1 MKRSSLIPVA
11 SSRNF
16 SKIEKPLRSDGLP
29 NYLRNANFDPNN
41 EYESVF
47 VPSSSTTVYPTVV
60 DPATCLPVYLDQL
73 IPTNEYTRMGLGI
86 KLAAKYA
93 GTIVYLYRPKITY
106 GSGYSRN
113 DNISYR
119 NDTTS
124 ALYLKVGTSIQDA
137 IKEFKPFR
145 VTLPYEASP
154 EKIAAKVYGGDY
166 SLWWY
171 IMQYNGFIYPE
182 NCELG
187 SIIRIPDYNQ
197 LQAWIKAIQPSSSNP
212 MQYKGKRVRL

>member
-1 MKRSSLIPVA
+1 MKRSSLIPIA
-11 SSRNF
+11 SSRDF
-16 SKIEKPLRSDGLP
+16 SKNEKPLISDGLP
-29 NYLRNANFDPNN
+29 NFLRNANFDPDN

-47 VPSSSTTVYPTVV
+47 VPSASLVVYPTVV
-60 DPATCLPVYLDQL
+60 DASTCLPVYLDQL
-73 IPTNEYTRMGLGI
+73 MPVTDYTRQGLGI
-86 KLAAKYA
+86 RFDSKYA

-106 GSGYSRN
+106 GSGYTRN

-124 ALYLKVGTSIQDA
+124 ALYLKVGTSIQDMV
-137 IKEFKPFR
+137 KDYKPFR
-145 VTLPYEASP
+145 VTIPFESSP
-154 EKIAAKVYGGDY
+154 EKISAKVYGGDY
-166 SLWWY
+166 SYWWE

-187 SIIRIPDYNQ
+187 SIIRIPDFNQ
-197 LQAWIKAIQPSSSNP
+197 LQAWLKSIQPSSSNP

>member
-1 MKRSSLIPVA
+1 MKRSSLIPIA
-11 SSRNF
+11 SSRDF
-16 SKIEKPLRSDGLP
+16 SKTEKPLASDGLP
-29 NYLRNANFDPNN
+29 NFLRNANFDPNN

-47 VPSSSTTVYPTVV
+47 VPSSSLTVYPTVV
-60 DPATCLPVYLDQL
+60 DSNTCLPVYMDQL
-73 IPTNEYTRMGLGI
+73 IPTTEYTRTKLGI
-86 KLAAKYA
+86 KFDSKYA

-124 ALYLKVGTSIQDA
+124 ALYLKVGSSIQDSVTDY
-137 IKEFKPFR
+137 KPFR
-145 VTLPYEASP
+145 ITIPYEASP
-154 EKIAAKVYGGDY
+154 EKISAKVYGGDFSY
-166 SLWWY
+166 WWH

-182 NCELG
+182 NCELN
-187 SIIRIPDYNQ
+187 SIIRIPDFNQ
-197 LQAWIKAIQPSSSNP
+197 LQAWLKSIQPSSSNP